1 MSRKIT
7 EEIPLLNRLWAMALV
22 ALKGVGSIEGRVE
35 KSLEKYKKPFE
46 GWVVKTVVMGLSI
59 FMSLAFLILG
69 LFFVV
74 IDYGGVPRGVVFI
87 GGGLLGLLVLRLM
100 IPSTK

>member
-1 MSRKIT
+1 MSRKTTAIT
-7 EEIPLLNRLWAMALV
+7 PLFSRLWEMALA
-22 ALKGVGSIEGRVE
+22 ALKGVGSIESRVE
-35 KSLEKYKKPFE
+35 KSLEKYKKMFE

-59 FMSLAFLILG
+59 FMSLVFLILG

-74 IDYGGVPRGVVFI
+74 IDYGGVPRGIVFI

-100 IPSTK
+100 VPSTK